1 MQYVIRVDIGLQ
13 SLRTALFSAEGNFAA
28 KALPVSRSVLSL
40 NPPIALRIQT
50 PIADWGRAHF

>member
-28 KALPVSRSVLSL
+28 KAIASFTISSQPQTTYCFE
-40 NPPIALRIQT
+40 NPDPNR
-50 PIADWGRAHF
+50 